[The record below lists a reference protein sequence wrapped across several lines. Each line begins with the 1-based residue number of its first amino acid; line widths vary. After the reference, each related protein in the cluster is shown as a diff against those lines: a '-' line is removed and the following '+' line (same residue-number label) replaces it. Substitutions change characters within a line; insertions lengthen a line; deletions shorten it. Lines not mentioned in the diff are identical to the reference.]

1 MNKLFIFCFL
11 VLFGC
16 DRQFITIQRYSE
28 QIGFDVSNPTVLIS
42 LENCGYCFVEY
53 QEAIKKID
61 TSKFN
66 LVIISSQ
73 IKKASMLAVPDHKT
87 IFVDQDK
94 LAIKFNLIK
103 SLPVI
108 LLPSGETIEIFSPDQ
123 LLDNLINYVP

>member
-1 MNKLFIFCFL
+1 MNKLLILCLF
-11 VLFGC
+11 VLLAC
-16 DRQFITIQRYSE
+16 ERPIITLKNYSE
-28 QIGFDVSNPTVLIS
+28 QIGFDESKPTILLS
-42 LENCGYCFVEY
+42 LENCSYCFVEY

-73 IKKASMLAVPDHKT
+73 RKKASMLAVPDNKT

-94 LAIKFNLIK
+94 LAMKLNLIK

-123 LLDNLINYVP
+123 LLVNLKNNVP